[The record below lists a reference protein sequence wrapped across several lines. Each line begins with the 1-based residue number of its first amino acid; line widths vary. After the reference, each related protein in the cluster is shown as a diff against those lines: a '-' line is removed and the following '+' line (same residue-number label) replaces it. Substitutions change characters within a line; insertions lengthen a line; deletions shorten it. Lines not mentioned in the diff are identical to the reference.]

1 MMFLAELAQTK
12 PTTVENTP
20 GITLVGLGFSQ
31 DARMT
36 EQQHIQIRGQT
47 GSCRKTLQENEKFI
61 IIFSTTG
68 AVLAG
73 PAGPSTHFSAER
85 RAGQ

>member
-20 GITLVGLGFSQ
+20 DITLVGLGFSQ

-36 EQQHIQIRGQT
+36 EQQHIQNPGTNRVV
-47 GSCRKTLQENEKFI
+47 QEN
-61 IIFSTTG
+61 
-68 AVLAG
+68 
-73 PAGPSTHFSAER
+73 PAGK
-85 RAGQ
+85 